1 MPRYYFDLIE
11 GEKREIDRAGVVV
24 EDLQSA
30 ERAAQESARDCMVTR
45 LLEDKDPDGRRYEI
59 VDAKG
64 NLMSTVC
71 FRDLLPSAVR
81 EAENE

>member
-1 MPRYYFDLIE
+1 VPRYYFDLVE
-11 GEKREIDRAGVVV
+11 GEKRKIDRAGVVV

-30 ERAAQESARDCMVTR
+30 ERAALESARDCMVTR
-45 LLEDKDPDGRRYEI
+45 LLEDKDPDEI